1 MNLLSRNNIMLI
13 GILAILFMVY
23 QMRPK
28 TKPMMGNGNGNGNGN
43 G

>member
-13 GILAILFMVY
+13 AVLAILFMVY

-28 TKPMMGNGNGNGNGN
+28 RKPMMANGNGNGNGN